1 MVLQYDKVINRLN
14 QNNSYR
20 LKKSLSDS
28 SMTDLLPSI
37 HKYPSYLDTPQFPR
51 TATQSTMLDFNYPD
65 NIGNTKPF
73 QHLPHKMVKQT
84 QTIRR

>member
-1 MVLQYDKVINRLN
+1 MLLEYDKVISRLN
-14 QNNSYR
+14 QNNSYH
-20 LKKSLSDS
+20 LNKSLLDS

-51 TATQSTMLDFNYPD
+51 TATQTAMLDFNHPD

-73 QHLPHKMVKQT
+73 KHLPHKMVKQT